1 MRSPDSRSGHWEIA
15 VSRRRKIWLTV
26 AVVLLVLVGVFLWAL
41 PKLILSQAVARIPQL
56 TGRSV
61 SIKEVNFNLFTSRLV
76 IKNFRLAERDPAQA
90 FVEFE
95 RLEAR
100 WSWLSLLGSHI
111 RLTDVRL
118 VAPMVQ
124 LVRTGPR
131 EFNFSDLL
139 DLIPPADPKAK
150 PSRWKFT
157 MERLSLVLGNI
168 VIRDEAMSPHV
179 NWKIQG
185 LNIEAGGL
193 TTRAGQPAGH
203 LELQSQIAGSP
214 FELSSNELRLAPG
227 AVSLGL
233 TFKDFDLTQ
242 LLPYVPPEVPAG
254 PYAGRLGFSI
264 RIAFERGPEGVTR
277 AVVTGDINLA
287 DLKLI
292 RRGGP
297 APFMTVPRL
306 SLKLKEADLLSRV
319 IVVSNVEI
327 EGLQLE
333 ALRDKGGVIDLL
345 KLAASP
351 SPATAPPPATPAK
364 APVAAAPGA
373 TKNQTATGI
382 KFLLERLSLSK
393 GTATFIDEA
402 ASPRTTLAL
411 TNIGLTLES
420 FAWPVVGPAKLTV
433 GAGLP
438 GGGRVEI
445 RGSVVPQPVDATFAL
460 TVRDA
465 PIEPYQAYLPF
476 PARLSGRYFGDSQ
489 NRIIIKDGRLTAL
502 SKGNSWAQ
510 GVEVR
515 APGAADPAV
524 RVERMELVGLDF
536 AWPTR
541 AAVARV
547 GFQRPVVLIERSQDG
562 VMNLRALFT
571 PPPAPGEAPPAA
583 PPAPAPAVERA
594 KQKGLLETMALDFS
608 EIRVENASVR
618 FLDRSTTPAFSEDL
632 SRFEASVTGLTNR
645 SGQRAKLTVKSMVG
659 GDSELEIG
667 GDVGPLG
674 APPFLDMAG
683 ELRTFPLPTAN
694 PYVEKTTAWII
705 RRGDLTY
712 KFRFKLE
719 DDRLSANNDVL
730 VGHLQVAKSP
740 DRGDEVKQR
749 IGLPLGMIV
758 ALIKDGR
765 GEIHVTVP
773 VSGSLKDPK
782 FDLSEAIWTAVR
794 NVLVNVLA
802 APFRLIGSLFT
813 SSDDKVEEIR
823 VEPVTF
829 AAGSAVIAPAMD
841 EHVLRVGDFLRRT
854 PFVNLGLHPVASAAD
869 IEALKAQ
876 EVTARLQKFQREAG
890 AADQASALRL
900 YYQRFVKDATLPK
913 TVDEQIALLRQRE
926 PVPAGPLAALL
937 KQRLD
942 ATRDRLT
949 KGEGIPPDRLVAA
962 EAAPAPAAPGAE
974 GTGRVEFEIRERE
987 E

>member
-1 MRSPDSRSGHWEIA
+1 

-26 AVVLLVLVGVFLWAL
+26 AVVLLVLGGVFLWAL

-118 VAPMVQ
+118 VAPVVQ

-139 DLIPPADPKAK
+139 DLIPPADPNAK

-168 VIRDEAMSPHV
+168 VIRDEAMEPHV

-193 TTRAGQPAGH
+193 TTRADQPAGH

-214 FELSSNELRLAPG
+214 FELSSNEIRLAPG

-242 LLPYVPPEVPAG
+242 VLPYVPPEIPAG

-319 IVVSNVEI
+319 IVVSNLEI

-333 ALRDKGGVIDLL
+333 ALRDKSGVIDLL

-351 SPATAPPPATPAK
+351 SPTTVPPPATQAK
-364 APVAAAPGA
+364 APAATAARAPKG
-373 TKNQTATGI
+373 QTATGI
-382 KFLLERLSLSK
+382 KFLLEHLSLSK

-420 FAWPVVGPAKLTV
+420 FAWPVVGPAKLAV

-445 RGSVVPQPVDATFAL
+445 RGSVIPQPVDATFAL

-547 GFQRPVVLIERSQDG
+547 GFRNPAVLIERSQDG
-562 VMNLRALFT
+562 VMNLRTLFT

-583 PPAPAPAVERA
+583 PPAPAAAPAGGSA
-594 KQKGLLETMALDFS
+594 QKKGLLETMALDFA
-608 EIRVENASVR
+608 EIRIENGAIR
-618 FLDRSTTPAFSEDL
+618 FLDRTTKPAFSEDL
-632 SRFEASVTGLTNR
+632 TRLEISVAGLSNR
-645 SGQRAKLTVKSMVG
+645 RDQLAKLTLQSVVG
-659 GDSELEIG
+659 GDSALELH
-667 GDVGPLG
+667 GDIGPLG
-674 APPFLDMAG
+674 APRFVDLTG
-683 ELRTFPLPTAN
+683 QLTSFPLPTVN
-694 PYVEKTTAWII
+694 PYAEQTIAWII
-705 RRGDLTY
+705 RRGDLKY
-712 KFRFKLE
+712 NVKFKLDNE
-719 DDRLSANNDVL
+719 QVTATNEV
-730 VGHLQVAKSP
+730 VIGHLQVAKSP

-749 IGLPLGMIV
+749 IGLPLGLIV
-758 ALIKDGR
+758 ALIKDTH
-765 GEIHVTVP
+765 GEIRVNVP

-782 FDLSEAIWTAVR
+782 FELSEAIWTAVK

-802 APFRLIGSLFT
+802 APFRMIGALFT
-813 SSDDKVEEIR
+813 SGDDKVQELK

-829 AAGSAVIAPAMD
+829 AAGSAALAPAME
-841 EHVLRVGDFLRRT
+841 EHLLRVGDFLRRT
-854 PFVNLGLHPVASAAD
+854 PFVNLGVRSLASAAD
-869 IEALKAQ
+869 IETLKAQ
-876 EVTARLQKFQREAG
+876 EVTARLQRFQREAG
-890 AADQASALRL
+890 AADQAAALRL

-926 PVPAGPLAALL
+926 PVPAGPLAALV

-942 ATRDRLT
+942 VTRDRLT
-949 KGEGIPPDRLVAA
+949 KGEGIPAERLVTA
-962 EAAPAPAAPGAE
+962 EAPPAPGSAAAE
-974 GTGRVEFEIRERE
+974 GTGRVEFEIREAAE
-987 E
+987 

>member
-1 MRSPDSRSGHWEIA
+1 M
-15 VSRRRKIWLTV
+15 SRRRKIWLII
-26 AVVLLVLVGVFLWAL
+26 AVVVVVLGGVFLWAL
-41 PKLILSQAVARIPQL
+41 PKLILSQAVARIPAL
-56 TGRSV
+56 TGRQV

-76 IKNFRLAERDPAQA
+76 IKNFRLAERDPAKA

-100 WSWLSLLGSHI
+100 WSWLSLLGAHI

-118 VAPMVQ
+118 VAPAVQ

-131 EFNFSDLL
+131 DFNFSDLL

-157 MERLSLVLGNI
+157 MERLGLVLGNI

-179 NWKIQG
+179 NLNIQG

-203 LELQSQIAGSP
+203 LELQSKVGGSP
-214 FELSSNELRLAPG
+214 FELSSNEIRLAPG

-242 LLPYVPPEVPAG
+242 VLPYVPPEIPAG
-254 PYAGRLGFSI
+254 PYGGRLSFNI
-264 RIAFERGPEGVTR
+264 RIAFERGAEGVTR
-277 AVVTGDINLA
+277 AVVAGDISLA

-327 EGLQLE
+327 EGVKVE
-333 ALRDKGGVIDLL
+333 ALRDKSGVIDLL
-345 KLAASP
+345 KLAGPPSPAAP
-351 SPATAPPPATPAK
+351 SPATRPKST
-364 APVAAAPGA
+364 AAAPAASQGQA
-373 TKNQTATGI
+373 AAGV
-382 KFLLERLSLSK
+382 KFLLERLALSK
-393 GTATFIDEA
+393 GTATFVDEA
-402 ASPRTTLAL
+402 ASPRTTLAV
-411 TNIGLTLES
+411 TDFGLTLEGLS
-420 FAWPVVGPAKLTV
+420 WPVVGPAKLAV
-433 GAGLP
+433 AAGLP
-438 GGGRVEI
+438 GGGRIEI
-445 RGSVVPQPVDATFAL
+445 RGSVVPQPLDASFTMS
-460 TVRDA
+460 VRDA
-465 PIEPYQAYLPF
+465 PIEPYQAYFPF
-476 PARLSGRYFGDSQ
+476 PARFSGRYFGDSQ
-489 NRIIIKDGRLTAL
+489 NRLIIKDGRLTAL

-547 GFQRPVVLIERSQDG
+547 GFRSPAVLIERSEDG

-571 PPPAPGEAPPAA
+571 PPPAPGEAPPPA
-583 PPAPAPAVERA
+583 PPAPAPAA
-594 KQKGLLETMALDFS
+594 ASPKDKGLLETMALEFA
-608 EIRVENASVR
+608 EIRVENGTIR
-618 FLDRSTTPAFSEDL
+618 FLDRTTKPAFSEDV
-632 SRFEASVTGLTNR
+632 SRLDLSVTGLSNKR
-645 SGQRAKLTVKSMVG
+645 GQLAKLTMQSVIG
-659 GDSELEIG
+659 GDSALELHGEIG
-667 GDVGPLG
+667 PVG
-674 APPFLDMAG
+674 APRFVDLTG
-683 ELRTFPLPTAN
+683 ELRSFPLPTVN
-694 PYVEKTTAWII
+694 PYAEQAIAWVI
-705 RRGDLTY
+705 RRGDLKY
-712 KFRFKLE
+712 NVKFKL
-719 DDRLSANNDVL
+719 DDDQVTATNEV
-730 VGHLQVAKSP
+730 VIGHLQVAKSP

-749 IGLPLGMIV
+749 IGLPLGLIV
-758 ALIKDGR
+758 ALIKDTH
-765 GEIHVTVP
+765 GEIRVNVP

-782 FDLSEAIWTAVR
+782 FELGEAIWTAVR
-794 NVLVNVLA
+794 NVLVNVLT
-802 APFRLIGSLFT
+802 APFRLIGALFT
-813 SSDDKVEEIR
+813 SNDKVEEVK

-829 AAGSAVIAPAMD
+829 AAGSAAIAPAMD
-841 EHVLRVGDFLRRT
+841 QHLLRVADFLRRT
-854 PFVNLGLHPVASAAD
+854 PFVNLGLRPVSSGAD
-869 IEALKAQ
+869 IEALKTQ
-876 EVTARLQKFQREAG
+876 EVAARLQRFQREAG
-890 AADQASALRL
+890 AADQASALRQ

-913 TVDEQIALLRQRE
+913 TVEDQLALLRQRE

-942 ATRDRLT
+942 VTRDRLT
-949 KGEGIPPDRLVAA
+949 KAEGIQSDRLVAA
-962 EAAPAPAAPGAE
+962 DAAPAPAASGAE
-974 GTGRVEFEIRERE
+974 GAGRVEFEIRERE

>member
-1 MRSPDSRSGHWEIA
+1 M
-15 VSRRRKIWLTV
+15 SRRRKIWLTIG
-26 AVVLLVLVGVFLWAL
+26 VVLLVLGGVFLWAL
-41 PKLILSQAVARIPQL
+41 PKLILSQAVARIPAL
-56 TGRSV
+56 TGRQV
-61 SIKEVNFNLFTSRLV
+61 SIKDVNFNPFTSRLV
-76 IKNFRLAERDPAQA
+76 IKNFRLAERDPATA

-100 WSWLSLLGSHI
+100 WSWLSLLGAHI

-118 VAPMVQ
+118 VAPVIQ

-131 EFNFSDLL
+131 DFNFSDLL

-157 MERLSLVLGNI
+157 MERLGLVLGNI

-179 NWKIQG
+179 NLNIQG

-193 TTRAGQPAGH
+193 TTRAGQPAGR
-203 LELQSQIAGSP
+203 LELQSKVGGAP
-214 FELSSNELRLAPG
+214 FELSSNEIRLAPG

-233 TFKDFDLTQ
+233 SFKDFDLTQ
-242 LLPYVPPEVPAG
+242 VLPYVPPEIPAG
-254 PYAGRLGFSI
+254 PYGGRLSFNI
-264 RIAFERGPEGVTR
+264 RVAFERGAEGVTR

-327 EGLQLE
+327 EGVRVE
-333 ALRDKGGVIDLL
+333 ALRDKSGVIDLL
-345 KLAASP
+345 KLAGSP
-351 SPATAPPPATPAK
+351 SPATAPSPATRPK
-364 APVAAAPGA
+364 TTAAATPGA
-373 TKNQTATGI
+373 SQGEAATGV
-382 KFLLERLSLSK
+382 KFLLERLALSK
-393 GTATFIDEA
+393 GTATFVDEA

-411 TNIGLTLES
+411 TDLGLTLES
-420 FAWPVVGPAKLTV
+420 LSWLVVGPAKLAV

-438 GGGRVEI
+438 GGGRIEV
-445 RGSVVPQPVDATFAL
+445 RGSVLPQPLDATI
-460 TVRDA
+460 VISIRDA
-465 PIEPYQAYLPF
+465 PVEPYQAYFPF
-476 PARLSGRYFGDSQ
+476 PARLSGRFFGDSQ
-489 NRIIIKDGRLTAL
+489 NRITIKDGRLTAL
-502 SKGNSWAQ
+502 SKGTSWAQ

-515 APGAADPAV
+515 APGATDPAI

-547 GFQRPVVLIERSQDG
+547 GFRSPAVLIERSQDG
-562 VMNLRALFT
+562 VINLRALFT
-571 PPPAPGEAPPAA
+571 PPPTPGETAPPA
-583 PPAPAPAVERA
+583 PPAPAPAA
-594 KQKGLLETMALDFS
+594 ASPKDKGLLDTMALEFA
-608 EIRVENASVR
+608 EIRVENGTIR
-618 FLDRSTTPAFSEDL
+618 FLDRNTKPAFSEDV
-632 SRFEASVTGLTNR
+632 SRLEVLVAGLTNR
-645 SGQRAKLTVKSMVG
+645 RDRRAKLTFTSVIG
-659 GDSELEIG
+659 GDSALDISGEI
-667 GDVGPLG
+667 GPLG
-674 APPFLDMAG
+674 APAFVDLVG
-683 ELRTFPLPTAN
+683 ELRKFPLPTVN
-694 PYVEKTTAWII
+694 PYADQTIAWII

-712 KFRFKLE
+712 NFRFKLE
-719 DDRLSANNDVL
+719 DEQISANNDVL
-730 VGHLQVAKSP
+730 IGHLQVAKSP

-765 GEIHVTVP
+765 GEIHVVVP

-782 FDLSEAIWTAVR
+782 FDPSEAIWTAVR
-794 NVLVNVLA
+794 NVLVNVLT
-802 APFRLIGSLFT
+802 APFRLIGKLFT
-813 SSDDKVEEIR
+813 SSDDKVDEIK

-829 AAGSAVIAPAMD
+829 AAGSTSIAPAME
-841 EHVLRVGDFLRRT
+841 EHVLRVADFLRRT

-876 EVTARLQKFQREAG
+876 EVAARLQKFQREAG
-890 AADQASALRL
+890 AADQASALRQ
-900 YYQRFVKDATLPK
+900 YYQRFVKDAALPK
-913 TVDEQIALLRQRE
+913 TVEDQLALLRQRE

-942 ATRDRLT
+942 VTRDRLT
-949 KGEGIPPDRLVAA
+949 KAEGIQPDRLVAA
-962 EAAPAPAAPGAE
+962 DVAPAPATSGAE
-974 GTGRVEFEIRERE
+974 GAGRVEFEIRERE

>member
-1 MRSPDSRSGHWEIA
+1 M
-15 VSRRRKIWLTV
+15 SRRRKIWLTIG
-26 AVVLLVLVGVFLWAL
+26 VVLLVLGGVFLWAL
-41 PKLILSQAVARIPQL
+41 PKLILSQAVARIPAL
-56 TGRSV
+56 TGRQV
-61 SIKEVNFNLFTSRLV
+61 SIKDVNFNLFTSRLV
-76 IKNFRLAERDPAQA
+76 IKNFRLAERDPAKA

-100 WSWLSLLGSHI
+100 WSWLSLLGAHI

-118 VAPMVQ
+118 VAPVIQ

-131 EFNFSDLL
+131 DFNFSDLL

-157 MERLSLVLGNI
+157 MERLGLVLGNI

-179 NWKIQG
+179 NLNIQG

-193 TTRAGQPAGH
+193 TTRAGQPAGR
-203 LELQSQIAGSP
+203 LELQSKVGGSP
-214 FELSSNELRLAPG
+214 FELSSNEIRLAPG

-242 LLPYVPPEVPAG
+242 VLPYVPPEIPAG
-254 PYAGRLGFSI
+254 PYGGRLSFNI
-264 RIAFERGPEGVTR
+264 RVAFERGAEGVTR
-277 AVVTGDINLA
+277 AVVAGDIDLA

-319 IVVSNVEI
+319 VVVSNVEI
-327 EGLQLE
+327 EGVRVE
-333 ALRDKGGVIDLL
+333 ALRDKSGVIDLL
-345 KLAASP
+345 KLAGPP
-351 SPATAPPPATPAK
+351 SPATAPSPATRPKTTAAATPA
-364 APVAAAPGA
+364 ASQGEAAAGV
-373 TKNQTATGI
+373 
-382 KFLLERLSLSK
+382 KFLLERLALSK
-393 GTATFIDEA
+393 GTATFVDEA

-411 TNIGLTLES
+411 TDLGLTLES
-420 FAWPVVGPAKLTV
+420 LSWPVVGPAKLAV

-438 GGGRVEI
+438 GGGRIEI
-445 RGSVVPQPVDATFAL
+445 RGSVVPQPLDATF
-460 TVRDA
+460 TVSVRDA
-465 PIEPYQAYLPF
+465 PVEPYQAYFPF
-476 PARLSGRYFGDSQ
+476 PARFSGRFFGDSQ
-489 NRIIIKDGRLTAL
+489 NRITIKDGRLTAL
-502 SKGNSWAQ
+502 SKGTSWAQ

-515 APGAADPAV
+515 APGAADPAI

-547 GFQRPVVLIERSQDG
+547 GFRSPAVLIERSQDG
-562 VMNLRALFT
+562 VINLRALFT
-571 PPPAPGEAPPAA
+571 PPPAPGETAPPA
-583 PPAPAPAVERA
+583 PPAPAPATA
-594 KQKGLLETMALDFS
+594 SPKDKGLLETMALEFA
-608 EIRVENASVR
+608 EIRVENGTIR
-618 FLDRSTTPAFSEDL
+618 FLDRNTKPAFSEDVSRLEVLVAGL
-632 SRFEASVTGLTNR
+632 SNKR
-645 SGQRAKLTVKSMVG
+645 GQLAKLTFTSVIG
-659 GDSELEIG
+659 GDSALDISGEI
-667 GDVGPLG
+667 GPLG
-674 APPFLDMAG
+674 APTFVDLVG
-683 ELRTFPLPTAN
+683 ELRKFPLPTVN
-694 PYVEKTTAWII
+694 PYADQTIAWII

-712 KFRFKLE
+712 NFRFKLE
-719 DDRLSANNDVL
+719 DEQISANNDVL
-730 VGHLQVAKSP
+730 IGHLQVAKSP

-765 GEIHVTVP
+765 GEIHVVVP

-782 FDLSEAIWTAVR
+782 FDPSEAIWTAVR
-794 NVLVNVLA
+794 NVLVNVLT
-802 APFRLIGSLFT
+802 APFRLIGALFT
-813 SSDDKVEEIR
+813 SSDDKVDEIK

-829 AAGSAVIAPAMD
+829 AAGSAAIAPAMD
-841 EHVLRVGDFLRRT
+841 QHLLRVADFLRRT

-876 EVTARLQKFQREAG
+876 EVAARLQRFQREAG
-890 AADQASALRL
+890 AADQASALRQ
-900 YYQRFVKDATLPK
+900 YYQRFVKDVTLPK
-913 TVDEQIALLRQRE
+913 TVEDQLVLLRQRE

-942 ATRDRLT
+942 VTRDRLT
-949 KGEGIPPDRLVAA
+949 KAEGIQPDRLVAA
-962 EAAPAPAAPGAE
+962 DAAPAPAASGAE
-974 GTGRVEFEIRERE
+974 GAGRVEFEIREAE

>member
-1 MRSPDSRSGHWEIA
+1 M
-15 VSRRRKIWLTV
+15 SRRRKIWLTI
-26 AVVLLVLVGVFLWAL
+26 AVVLLVLGGVFLWAL
-41 PKLILSQAVARIPQL
+41 PKLILSQAVARIPVL
-56 TGRSV
+56 TGRQV
-61 SIKEVNFNLFTSRLV
+61 SIQDVNFNLFTSRLV
-76 IKNFRLAERDPAQA
+76 IKNFRLAERDPAKA
-90 FVEFE
+90 FLEFE

-100 WSWLSLLGSHI
+100 WSWLSLLGAHI

-118 VAPMVQ
+118 VAPAIQ

-131 EFNFSDLL
+131 DFNFSDLL
-139 DLIPPADPKAK
+139 ELIPPADPKAK

-157 MERLSLVLGNI
+157 MERLGLVLGNI

-179 NWKIQG
+179 NLNIQG

-203 LELQSQIAGSP
+203 LELQSKVGGSP
-214 FELSSNELRLAPG
+214 FELSSNEIRLAPG

-242 LLPYVPPEVPAG
+242 VLPYVPPEIPAG
-254 PYAGRLGFSI
+254 PYGGRLSFNI
-264 RIAFERGPEGVTR
+264 RIAFERGAEGVTR
-277 AVVTGDINLA
+277 AVVTGEMSLA

-327 EGLQLE
+327 EGVQLE
-333 ALRDKGGVIDLL
+333 ALRDKSGVIDLL
-345 KLAASP
+345 KLAAPPSSATTP
-351 SPATAPPPATPAK
+351 SPTSQPK
-364 APVAAAPGA
+364 APAAVAPTPKGQAPAGV
-373 TKNQTATGI
+373 
-382 KFLLERLSLSK
+382 KFLLERLALSK

-402 ASPRTTLAL
+402 ASPRTTLAVTDL
-411 TNIGLTLES
+411 GLTLES
-420 FAWPVVGPAKLTV
+420 FAWPVVGPAKLAV

-445 RGSVVPQPVDATFAL
+445 RGSVIPQPVDATFTM

-465 PIEPYQAYLPF
+465 PIEPYQAYFPF

-489 NRIIIKDGRLTAL
+489 NRVIIKDGRLTAL

-515 APGAADPAV
+515 APGVADPAI

-547 GFQRPVVLIERSQDG
+547 GFQRPAVLIERSPDG

-571 PPPAPGEAPPAA
+571 PPPTPGEAPPAA
-583 PPAPAPAVERA
+583 PPAPVPAGEGA
-594 KQKGLLETMALDFS
+594 QKKGLLDTMALDFA
-608 EIRVENASVR
+608 EIRVENGAIR
-618 FLDRSTTPAFSEDL
+618 FLDRTTKPAFSEDL
-632 SRFEASVTGLTNR
+632 SRLEISVAGLSNR
-645 SGQRAKLTVKSMVG
+645 RDKLAKLTLQSVVG
-659 GDSELEIG
+659 GDSALELHGEI
-667 GDVGPLG
+667 GPLG
-674 APPFLDMAG
+674 APRFVDLAG
-683 ELRTFPLPTAN
+683 ELRSFPLPTVN
-694 PYVEKTTAWII
+694 PYAEQTIAWII
-705 RRGDLTY
+705 RRGDLKY
-712 KFRFKLE
+712 NVKFKLD
-719 DDRLSANNDVL
+719 DDRVTATNEV
-730 VGHLQVAKSP
+730 VIGHLQVAKSP

-749 IGLPLGMIV
+749 IGLPLGLIV
-758 ALIKDGR
+758 ALIKDTH
-765 GEIHVTVP
+765 GEVRVNVP

-782 FDLSEAIWTAVR
+782 FELSEAIWTAVK

-802 APFRLIGSLFT
+802 APFRMIGALFT
-813 SSDDKVEEIR
+813 GGDDKVQELK

-829 AAGSAVIAPAMD
+829 AAGSAALAPAME
-841 EHVLRVGDFLRRT
+841 EHLLRVGDFLRRT
-854 PFVNLGLHPVASAAD
+854 PFVNLGVRSLASAAD
-869 IEALKAQ
+869 IETLKAQ
-876 EVTARLQKFQREAG
+876 EVAARLQRFQREAG
-890 AADQASALRL
+890 AADQAAAVRL
-900 YYQRFVKDATLPK
+900 YYQRFVKDAILPK

-926 PVPAGPLAALL
+926 PVPAGPLAALV

-942 ATRDRLT
+942 VTRDRLT
-949 KGEGIPPDRLVAA
+949 KGEGIPAERLVTA
-962 EAAPAPAAPGAE
+962 EAPPAAGAA
-974 GTGRVEFEIRERE
+974 GADGAGRVEFEIREPAE
-987 E
+987 